1 MIKNVLIDA
10 GIIWVSLQ
18 GSPPSSSTSRW
29 PPGGKRS
36 VKTIVY
42 TAVLILSV
50 NSLSLI
56 IVYVGIVSTS
66 EFCED
71 VITRIPDRWRKFG
84 IAVEIKMGVLNA
96 KNREYM
102 GNAEDIF
109 TDVFE
114 YWRENQAGL
123 KYPVTWESVVKI
135 LRTRTVDEGRLAD
148 EIEEK
153 YCKKT
158 QA

>member
-1 MIKNVLIDA
+1 
-10 GIIWVSLQ
+10 
-18 GSPPSSSTSRW
+18 
-29 PPGGKRS
+29 
-36 VKTIVY
+36 
-42 TAVLILSV
+42 
-50 NSLSLI
+50 
-56 IVYVGIVSTS
+56 
-66 EFCED
+66 
-71 VITRIPDRWRKFG
+71 
-84 IAVEIKMGVLNA
+84 MGVLNA